1 MANDKRNL
9 ITGPRNTLS
18 SEEAEALFATVDETG
33 HSNESKA
40 RREHRRR
47 RARKASVDVDPLSG
61 EDPSG
66 SSVGR
71 TITRAAVGFVTV
83 FLAIVVIG
91 QVSCGLARRA
101 GTTRLTENVNVR
113 AVASAL
119 RGGVEWGNGFT
130 QFPEDFSV
138 QEADEDTGRIEVT
151 VVDTSSENEMECL
164 SGSQIQAGA
173 LAVNALMNPNINQV
187 IYHVN
192 VHIDDEGN
200 FQQSTLFGFLKPT
213 GQIKQFAT
221 FVWTKTANAQGGVD
235 FTCSIIGLDA
245 ETADNLREKLAV
257 PTNIFEQMGIGVP
270 ATTSAAQTDDA
281 ASGESDTGKQA
292 TPEDIAAESGEAPVT
307 SPAEQ

>member
-9 ITGPRNTLS
+9 VTGPRGTLS
-18 SEEAEALFATVDETG
+18 AEEAEALFATVDETG

-40 RREHRRR
+40 RKEHRRR
-47 RARKASVDVDPLSG
+47 RARKASVDIDPLSG

-119 RGGVEWGNGFT
+119 HGGVEWGNGFT

-138 QEADEDTGRIEVT
+138 QEADESTGRIEVT
-151 VVDTSSENEMECL
+151 VVDTSSKDEMECL

-192 VHIDDEGN
+192 VHVGEDGK
-200 FQQSTLFGFLKPT
+200 FQQSSLFGFLKPT
-213 GQIKQFAT
+213 GKIKQFAT

-235 FTCSIIGLDA
+235 FTCSIIGLDG
-245 ETADNLREKLAV
+245 EMADNLREKLAV
-257 PTNIFEQMGIGVP
+257 SNNILERIGIGTP
-270 ATTSAAQTDDA
+270 ATTAAATGAAGAGADAPTD
-281 ASGESDTGKQA
+281 A
-292 TPEDIAAESGEAPVT
+292 TPEAIAAESGAAPVT
-307 SPAEQ
+307 AAAE